1 MGSSGLLRG
10 RAERCRADPGGGVIC
25 VNNVGDSAANPCANS
40 TQRIQSR
47 NIIPNA
53 IVPSDI
59 TRFTRLTM
67 SRLR

>member
-1 MGSSGLLRG
+1 MALASPP
-10 RAERCRADPGGGVIC
+10 ADPGGGVIC
-25 VNNVGDSAANPCANS
+25 VNNVGDSAAKPCANS
-40 TQRIQSR
+40 THRIQSR